1 MTTAEARKLWVE
13 ALRSGDYPQTTGTL
27 RDEHGYCCLGVACE
41 IAVQNGVIKPATAT
55 CGLRYVYGYADG
67 VLPRSVKQWLGLAT
81 ADGGFLTYDRTSLA
95 RMNDAGAPFEDIA
108 DVIER
113 EPDGLVVR

>member
-1 MTTAEARKLWVE
+1 
-13 ALRSGDYPQTTGTL
+13 
-27 RDEHGYCCLGVACE
+27 
-41 IAVQNGVIKPATAT
+41 
-55 CGLRYVYGYADG
+55 
-67 VLPRSVKQWLGLAT
+67 VKQWLGLAT